1 LRSRDIFIF
10 IRHGAQALSND
21 SNVGSEAF
29 FDDFSIQVSES
40 FIVQQT
46 DYYPYGLIAK
56 NWTRVGDKP
65 TKDLFQGKTYED
77 LTKWYDFHA
86 RQYDAALGRWFGTDP
101 QNQFASPYLAMGN
114 NPVSLVDPDGEFV
127 IPLMIVG
134 AFMNTIFQNAT
145 GNVNN
150 FGDFIKSM
158 AVGALSG
165 AAGFG
170 AGQFVAGA
178 VGTIGFTGGA
188 LTGGFGGF
196 ASGFVGGAGNAWSS
210 GSSFGIGLKS
220 GAKAGAFGALLGG
233 VFGGLSG
240 GSQALKHGG
249 NFWSGKG
256 ATFDAAGL
264 INDVTQVGNE
274 LEFNNNYAKN
284 FSDEYFGK
292 DIKGLNELYADG
304 SLPKGYTTKGDIVL
318 TSAGNPTRGSTV
330 YLGTGKG
337 SKVYLYR
344 AAFASKEQLYM
355 TMGHEY
361 LHVGFNINRNI
372 YSSSARQE
380 SAIAQWQLDQAN
392 FWKFDVSYYRAVHQK
407 FGSVIPYSLKQ
418 NPNYFPPI
426 SIRPW
431 LH

>member
-1 LRSRDIFIF
+1 
-10 IRHGAQALSND
+10 
-21 SNVGSEAF
+21 
-29 FDDFSIQVSES
+29 
-40 FIVQQT
+40 
-46 DYYPYGLIAK
+46 
-56 NWTRVGDKP
+56 
-65 TKDLFQGKTYED
+65 
-77 LTKWYDFHA
+77 
-86 RQYDAALGRWFGTDP
+86 
-101 QNQFASPYLAMGN
+101 MGN